1 MGTVNINGKIYQG
14 NNIEINGNKI
24 IIDGVERREDVSG
37 VVEVRI
43 MSGEPVNVSSDA
55 SITCNN
61 VKGNL
66 SAGGSVNCDDVGGNV
81 SAGGSVNCDNIGG
94 NVSAGG
100 SVRYG

>member
-14 NNIEINGNKI
+14 DNVEIRCNKI
-24 IIDGVERREDVSG
+24 IIDGVERREDVSD

-43 MSGEPVNVSSDA
+43 MSGEPVNISSDA

-61 VKGNL
+61 VRGNL
-66 SAGGSVNCDDVGGNV
+66 SAGGSVNCDDI
-81 SAGGSVNCDNIGG
+81 SG